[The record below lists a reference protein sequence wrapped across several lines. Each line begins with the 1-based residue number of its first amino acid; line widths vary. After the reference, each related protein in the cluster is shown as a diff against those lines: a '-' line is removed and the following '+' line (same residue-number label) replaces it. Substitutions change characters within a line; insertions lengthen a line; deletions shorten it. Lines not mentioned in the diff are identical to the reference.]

1 MITVELDNFS
11 LKQICQSG
19 QCFRMRETEE
29 NTYELI
35 AGDQYLKLTQEG
47 TIVTFHCSDVEFLCY
62 WVPYFDID
70 ADYAGYIEKINPRD
84 HYLSAAAE
92 CGSGIRILRQDLW
105 EMIITFL
112 ISQQNNI
119 SRIRGC
125 IDRLCKRYGE
135 QKYSEEGV
143 EYWTFPTAEQLGTAT
158 EEELWA
164 LGMGYRAKYLVE
176 TTRSILSGEVSLE
189 KLYRM
194 CYYRRARQELMKLSG
209 VGEKVADC
217 ICLFALHHMDA
228 FPIDTHIRQVLD
240 IHYKRGFPNRR
251 YHGLRGIMQQ
261 YIFYYELTGAADI
274 HRTK

>member
-35 AGDQYLKLTQEG
+35 AGDQYLKLTQVG
-47 TIVTFHCSDVEFLCY
+47 TIV
-62 WVPYFDID
+62 
-70 ADYAGYIEKINPRD
+70 
-84 HYLSAAAE
+84 
-92 CGSGIRILRQDLW
+92 RQDLW

-158 EEELWA
+158 EEELRA

-261 YIFYYELTGAADI
+261 YIFYYARSMGRE
-274 HRTK
+274 K

>member
-92 CGSGIRILRQDLW
+92 CGRASGSCVRICGR
-105 EMIITFL
+105 
-112 ISQQNNI
+112 
-119 SRIRGC
+119 
-125 IDRLCKRYGE
+125 
-135 QKYSEEGV
+135 
-143 EYWTFPTAEQLGTAT
+143 
-158 EEELWA
+158 
-164 LGMGYRAKYLVE
+164 
-176 TTRSILSGEVSLE
+176 
-189 KLYRM
+189 
-194 CYYRRARQELMKLSG
+194 
-209 VGEKVADC
+209 
-217 ICLFALHHMDA
+217 
-228 FPIDTHIRQVLD
+228 
-240 IHYKRGFPNRR
+240 
-251 YHGLRGIMQQ
+251 
-261 YIFYYELTGAADI
+261 
-274 HRTK
+274 

>member
-11 LKQICQSG
+11 LREICQSG
-19 QCFRMRETEE
+19 QCFRMRETAEK

-35 AGDQYLKLTQEG
+35 AGDKYLKASQEG
-47 TIVTFHCSDVEFLCY
+47 SIVNFFCSDMEFICY

-70 ADYAGYIEKINPRD
+70 VDYGKYIQTVNPRD
-84 HYLSAAAE
+84 SYLNAAVQ
-92 CGSGIRILRQDLW
+92 CGSGIRILHQDLW

-125 IDRLCKRYGE
+125 IEKLCVRYGE
-135 QKYSEEGV
+135 QMESDGTEYYS
-143 EYWTFPTAEQLGTAT
+143 FPTPEQLSAAT
-158 EEELWA
+158 EADLRQ
-164 LGMGYRAKYLVE
+164 LGMGYRARYIVE
-176 TTRSILSGEVSLE
+176 TTRSILTGEVSLDR
-189 KLYRM
+189 LYQIK
-194 CYYRRARQELMKLSG
+194 YYRTARKELMKLSG

-240 IHYKRGFPNRR
+240 EHYRRGFPNRR
-251 YHGLRGIMQQ
+251 YRGMRGIMQQ
-261 YIFYYELTGAADI
+261 YIFYYELSGECEKI
-274 HRTK
+274 

>member
-11 LKQICQSG
+11 LREICQSG
-19 QCFRMRETEE
+19 QCFRMNPTEEE
-29 NTYELI
+29 NTYELV
-35 AGDQYLKLTQEG
+35 AGDKYIKMTQKDS
-47 TIVTFHCSDVEFLCY
+47 IVDFYCSDAEFICY

-70 ADYAGYIEKINPRD
+70 ADYDAYIQKVNPRD
-84 HYLSAAAE
+84 RYLSAAVQ

-125 IDRLCKRYGE
+125 VERLCTSYGTKLQNGE
-135 QKYSEEGV
+135 KEYYS
-143 EYWTFPTAEQLGTAT
+143 FPSAEQLAGAT
-158 EEELWA
+158 EDDLRK
-164 LGMGYRAKYLVE
+164 LGMGYRARYIVE
-176 TTRSILSGEVSLE
+176 TTRSILEGEISLE
-189 KLYRM
+189 KIYQM
-194 CYYRRARQELMKLSG
+194 KYYRRARRELMKLSG

-240 IHYKRGFPNRR
+240 EHYRRGFPNRR
-251 YHGLRGIMQQ
+251 YHGMRGIMQQ
-261 YIFYYELTGAADI
+261 YIFYYELFGERGKI
-274 HRTK
+274 

>member
-11 LKQICQSG
+11 LREICQSG
-19 QCFRMRETEE
+19 QCFRMRETAEK

-35 AGDQYLKLTQEG
+35 AGDKYLKLSQEG
-47 TIVTFHCSDVEFLCY
+47 SIVNFYCSDMEFICY

-70 ADYAGYIEKINPRD
+70 ADYEGYIEKVNPKD
-84 HYLSAAAE
+84 SYLSAAVQ

-125 IDRLCKRYGE
+125 IDRLCKKYGT
-135 QKYSEEGV
+135 KM
-143 EYWTFPTAEQLGTAT
+143 TAEKTEYYSFPSPGQLATAT
-158 EEELWA
+158 EEDLRA
-164 LGMGYRAKYLVE
+164 LGMGYRARYIVE
-176 TTRSILSGEVSLE
+176 TTESILNGEVSLE
-189 KLYRM
+189 KLYQM
-194 CYYRRARQELMKLSG
+194 KYYRRAKKELMKLSG

-228 FPIDTHIRQVLD
+228 FPIDTHIRQVLEE
-240 IHYKRGFPNRR
+240 HYRRGFPNRR
-251 YHGLRGIMQQ
+251 YHGMRGIMQQ
-261 YIFYYELTGAADI
+261 YIFYYELIGERGKI
-274 HRTK
+274 

>member
-11 LKQICQSG
+11 LREICQSG
-19 QCFRMRETEE
+19 QCFRMRETAEK

-35 AGDQYLKLTQEG
+35 AGDKYLKLSQEG
-47 TIVTFHCSDVEFLCY
+47 SIVNFYCSDMEFICY

-70 ADYAGYIEKINPRD
+70 ADYEGYIEKVNPRD
-84 HYLSAAAE
+84 SYLSAAVQ

-125 IDRLCKRYGE
+125 IDRLCKKYGT
-135 QKYSEEGV
+135 KM
-143 EYWTFPTAEQLGTAT
+143 TAEKTEYYSFPSPGQLAAAT
-158 EEELWA
+158 EEDLRA
-164 LGMGYRAKYLVE
+164 LGMGYRARYIVE
-176 TTRSILSGEVSLE
+176 TTESILNGEVSLE
-189 KLYRM
+189 KLYQM
-194 CYYRRARQELMKLSG
+194 KYYRRAKKELMKLSG

-228 FPIDTHIRQVLD
+228 FPIDTHIRQVLEE
-240 IHYKRGFPNRR
+240 HYRRGFPNRR
-251 YHGLRGIMQQ
+251 YHGMRGIMQQ
-261 YIFYYELTGAADI
+261 YIFYYELIGERGKI
-274 HRTK
+274 

>member
-11 LKQICQSG
+11 LREICQSG

-29 NTYELI
+29 KNTYELI
-35 AGDQYLKLTQEG
+35 AGDKYLKVSQEG
-47 TIVTFHCSDVEFLCY
+47 SIVNFFCSDMEFICY

-70 ADYAGYIEKINPRD
+70 VDYGKYIQTVNPRD
-84 HYLSAAAE
+84 SYLNAAVQ
-92 CGSGIRILRQDLW
+92 CGSGIRILHQDLW

-125 IDRLCKRYGE
+125 IERLCTRYGKKME
-135 QKYSEEGV
+135 SDSTEYYS
-143 EYWTFPTAEQLGTAT
+143 FPTPEQLSTAT
-158 EEELWA
+158 EADLRQ
-164 LGMGYRAKYLVE
+164 LGMGYRARYIVE
-176 TTRSILSGEVSLE
+176 TTRSILTGEVSLDR
-189 KLYRM
+189 LYQIK
-194 CYYRRARQELMKLSG
+194 YYRTARKELMKLSG

-240 IHYKRGFPNRR
+240 EHYRRGFPNRR
-251 YHGLRGIMQQ
+251 YRGMRGIMQQ
-261 YIFYYELTGAADI
+261 YIFYYELSGESE
-274 HRTK
+274 KV

>member
-11 LKQICQSG
+11 LREICQSG
-19 QCFRMRETEE
+19 QCFRMRETAEK

-35 AGDQYLKLTQEG
+35 AGDKYLKLSQEG
-47 TIVTFHCSDVEFLCY
+47 SIVNFYCSDMEFICY

-70 ADYAGYIEKINPRD
+70 ADYEGYIEKVNPRD
-84 HYLSAAAE
+84 SYLSAAVQ

-125 IDRLCKRYGE
+125 IDRLCKKYGT
-135 QKYSEEGV
+135 KM
-143 EYWTFPTAEQLGTAT
+143 TAEKTEYYSFPSPGQLATAT
-158 EEELWA
+158 EEDLRA
-164 LGMGYRAKYLVE
+164 LGMGYRARYIVE
-176 TTRSILSGEVSLE
+176 TTESILNGEVSLE
-189 KLYRM
+189 KLYQM
-194 CYYRRARQELMKLSG
+194 KYYRRAKKELMKLSG

-228 FPIDTHIRQVLD
+228 FPIDTHIRQVLEE
-240 IHYKRGFPNRR
+240 HYRRGFPNRR
-251 YHGLRGIMQQ
+251 YHGMRGIMQQ
-261 YIFYYELTGAADI
+261 YIFYYELIGERGKI
-274 HRTK
+274 